1 MRGRQRFRLGD
12 GKSEVTDLGL
22 RVKLWRRQVGA
33 SQDAFAKATG
43 LPLQT
48 LKGYELGHRQPGAEA
63 LTAIAGTGVNI
74 NWLLT
79 GQGPMRALQAGQPA
93 PPPPAGTSTAPNQ
106 AANSPTALPAALQ
119 PLERRIGAV
128 LGMLGNLP
136 ELEAAALLDEFAARA
151 STQQQLS
158 ELRQAVQ
165 QLSFANGKRA

>member
-1 MRGRQRFRLGD
+1 MTPVAERLASWRSSLEKTQAAFSTLVGIHISQLKKYEQGRTVPG
-12 GKSEVTDLGL
+12 GEV
-22 RVKLWRRQVGA
+22 
-33 SQDAFAKATG
+33 
-43 LPLQT
+43 
-48 LKGYELGHRQPGAEA
+48 

-93 PPPPAGTSTAPNQ
+93 PPPPAGTSTATDQ

>member
-1 MRGRQRFRLGD
+1 MTTAAVRLRQWRLERRETQEQFAALIGKHVGMVRKWEGGTAVPGGD
-12 GKSEVTDLGL
+12 
-22 RVKLWRRQVGA
+22 
-33 SQDAFAKATG
+33 
-43 LPLQT
+43 
-48 LKGYELGHRQPGAEA
+48 A
-63 LTAIAGTGVNI
+63 LIDIAGTGVNLH
-74 NWLLT
+74 WLLT